1 MKPISKIMEYLALAA
16 LPGVLVLNPMVA
28 SADDSKPP
36 TTASRPA
43 KTPTDQTSVPNN
55 SPPAS
60 PMSRGRNGRNS
71 RRQRSCSSLYKWRG
85 RKLDDER

>member
-1 MKPISKIMEYLALAA
+1 MKPISKIVEYLALAA
-16 LPGVLVLNPMVA
+16 LPGVLVLNPLVA
-28 SADDSKPP
+28 SANDNTPP

-60 PMSRGRNGRNS
+60 TTQTTGQANQDPMIQKMN
-71 RRQRSCSSLYKWRG
+71 
-85 RKLDDER
+85 DDEKRKVETKGK

>member
-16 LPGVLVLNPMVA
+16 LPGVLVLNPLVA

-43 KTPTDQTSVPNN
+43 KTPTDQTSIPNN

-60 PMSRGRNGRNS
+60 TTRTTGQANQDPMIQKMN
-71 RRQRSCSSLYKWRG
+71 
-85 RKLDDER
+85 DDERRKVETKGK